1 MEVDLDLLT
10 SIASGG
16 IGTWEKSSSAPA
28 FYRKHEDCRECL
40 RDLQRMLRDDDPEE
54 RPAFF
59 AASKFNFAR
68 TDLVPL
74 ITTHPDD
81 EALLIQALKV
91 CTLLCMPPSRD
102 YVVQNAAATAAAAAA
117 VRDAF
122 LVPDALGIVVGL
134 LEGPLAQGTRVR
146 DADVALIQ
154 LVLTFIRNLCV
165 IPDLRDG
172 PSEARDASIRARHAF
187 VQRCFEEGV
196 TDVLTLATCAAGEHP
211 FKAEAPLLVEIM
223 QGLLSLAEPSALLLA
238 PTEPPRTVPA
248 STSGRSAVS
257 SAGRRPTLAAATAHL
272 PRLDTATAL
281 GRSVAQRAP
290 ARHAHSNAVFVRRHA
305 DHTRDVVL
313 RHNHRRSELPRREGP
328 SGWVKPGTT
337 STSSGTVLVPRLAAF
352 LEEFLAE
359 GYNEVMSTMFA
370 GLRAGLLVS
379 TLTQED
385 FQNFVRLAAYCTQYV
400 RLKEESRLASKG
412 ADTPEATKGDGEER
426 PTSPFAGIAATMG
439 FENFHWVHM
448 LWVSLTDVP
457 ANHGKQ
463 TNHADKH
470 WDLQHA
476 SVPLLK
482 EMLLVVDLARV
493 AGTRHD
499 RLVADRLQ
507 RRLLHDDQKD
517 SGLLPVLS
525 RLIRGYNYRFQ
536 PRSHA
541 LELVESMHI
550 VLGIVDRLV
559 AAESGGFRVCTKKT
573 VALQSEGGEGA
584 NIAAPEEKAAQDAT
598 GEDTGVVGR
607 DASPQESPKP
617 EARGRTSVRR
627 EVAFDAERRIRQEC
641 AHPAMIHFVTWLL
654 SGYRENSS
662 FANHALVSFL
672 ERVSSPKSMNLEPM
686 LYQMSVLR
694 LFHAIL
700 ADPAARTVPSLK
712 PALALATRV
721 TRNLMARLAP
731 PETPDELDL
740 DAARPETDP
749 DKAAAEQQIKAS
761 CTSMLF
767 VELLFWKSA
776 TVAEDVREQYNWR
789 KLLNPAPAH
798 AVARRRH
805 KCGADSE
812 SEVEGPGTEPGLAG
826 LPRRSRAG
834 TFTEVQAK
842 ELRRAFEACNGAKDC
857 LSRVVQALGGRFKKV
872 HVSRQ
877 LAAMGLAKGKF
888 TPDQDTLLAAYCEEY
903 GGSTPDG
910 RALIAERLNAGFSAT
925 QVKRRLQA
933 LGLVAGPPTA
943 AGKQARDWQALLGS
957 SSDEDGSEGEAGP
970 GDRGSSPVGDPAV
983 EVRPPGSVAS
993 ALDAEESGIE
1003 GEGGAESGSQASA
1016 PLGHLSAAEPPEA
1029 AAASPE
1035 SKRARLEGGEDV
1047 EQAAARRKAA
1057 LQALRQ
1063 CRLQQQV
1070 AAGEPESR
1078 ASDPE
1083 PLLSAR
1089 EAIQAPDKS
1098 SGRRRLKKAGAAP
1111 ASLLLDASLMD
1122 EDA

>member
-1 MEVDLDLLT
+1 MNGDT
-10 SIASGG
+10 AA
-16 IGTWEKSSSAPA
+16 KSSTLDRSRCCQLPLFVAPT
-28 FYRKHEDCRECL
+28 REPIPC
-40 RDLQRMLRDDDPEE
+40 
-54 RPAFF
+54 
-59 AASKFNFAR
+59 
-68 TDLVPL
+68 
-74 ITTHPDD
+74 
-81 EALLIQALKV
+81 
-91 CTLLCMPPSRD
+91 
-102 YVVQNAAATAAAAAA
+102 
-117 VRDAF
+117 
-122 LVPDALGIVVGL
+122 
-134 LEGPLAQGTRVR
+134 
-146 DADVALIQ
+146 
-154 LVLTFIRNLCV
+154 RNLCV

-313 RHNHRRSELPRREGP
+313 RHNHRRSELPVLPAIQNAKQAQAQRREGP

-352 LEEFLAE
+352 LEELLAE

-379 TLTQED
+379 TLMQED

-598 GEDTGVVGR
+598 GEDTGGQSPPASATSDPSPPMVEGQGDAGEVESAAPAEQSPDCVSRRAASETGSGDRGSRGGGSPAQFHAAGGTGVVGR